1 MYVHYTLTH
10 VYNLHG
16 GKYQYQRRLPCYEA
30 TLGKVWTIPL
40 EHKGIADFSS
50 SCSTHTLGST
60 VRILVLTNVS
70 PFCNHVPHVLWEFSN
85 YLCQDVN

>member
-1 MYVHYTLTH
+1 MYTIYMGESTNTKEGYHAM
-10 VYNLHG
+10 
-16 GKYQYQRRLPCYEA
+16 KA